1 MEINVNQNL
10 LNRQPSSKK
19 LIDIFQENEEE
30 MNINNSILHH
40 DFPLYLQEEG
50 DIISANVLLVSRSHG
65 IVIFQC
71 ADNRN
76 INGEEL
82 DELNEKLDQIY
93 SQIYSKLIRSK
104 ILRIKRR
111 GIRISINTFLFLP
124 NLRET
129 LQQNEEDIK
138 IIKNQLELI
147 KEFKEICSTSE
158 LDDRTVKETLA
169 ILEGTKNIVKPKD
182 RNIKNKDKKSRGK
195 ILEKIESEIA
205 NFDFEQ
211 KRAALQMMDG
221 PQRIRGLAGSGKTI
235 VLAMKAALIHLR
247 EPNVS
252 ILYTFYTKSLYDFIK
267 SLITRF
273 YRQYSEIDPNWEK
286 INILHAWGG
295 KNLPGVYYNI
305 CMRNNIEPISFSEA
319 RKIGKDP
326 FNEVCKILES
336 KNIAQIYDYTIIDEG
351 QDFPKYFYRLCRE
364 ITKNNRVIWGYDECQ
379 NILNT
384 DIQDTKDTFGKNDKG
399 QYYVDFSKEL
409 SNTPCDIVLQ
419 KCYRNPRKILICA
432 FSLGLGIYNDHILQM
447 LENNEHWSDLG
458 FVVKEGGSK
467 KGDKMIIERPEQNS
481 PLMKNELFDKEED
494 LITCEVFNNYNDEC
508 HYIADKIFED
518 INSDLLPEDILVIS
532 LDDFAA
538 RNYFEELKIIL
549 EKKDIKTYN
558 LLEAPSNT
566 KMFFLEDRI
575 TLATVYRA
583 KGNEAGSVYIIGVDA
598 IFRGTNRDSIVER
611 NKIFTA
617 MTRAKGWV
625 TITGVGA
632 HAKECKKEINKTME
646 NYPKIIFTMPD
657 REAIKLFQR
666 DLAKN
671 QEQFNKLERMLEET
685 AKKMGIDK
693 EKLIEKLKEK
703 RKNI

>member
-1 MEINVNQNL
+1 MEI
-10 LNRQPSSKK
+10 
-19 LIDIFQENEEE
+19 
-30 MNINNSILHH
+30 
-40 DFPLYLQEEG
+40 
-50 DIISANVLLVSRSHG
+50 G
-65 IVIFQC
+65 I
-71 ADNRN
+71 
-76 INGEEL
+76 
-82 DELNEKLDQIY
+82 
-93 SQIYSKLIRSK
+93 K
-104 ILRIKRR
+104 IH
-111 GIRISINTFLFLP
+111 TFLFLP

-129 LQQNEEDIK
+129 PQQNETDIK
-138 IIKNQLELI
+138 IIKNQLELV
-147 KEFKEICSTSE
+147 KEFEEICLTSE
-158 LDDRTVKETLA
+158 LNNRNIKETLA
-169 ILEGTKNIVKPKD
+169 ILEGTKNIIKPRD
-182 RNIKNKDKKSRGK
+182 RNIKSRDRESKGE

-247 EPNVS
+247 EPSVN

-336 KNIAQIYDYTIIDEG
+336 ENIAQIYDYTIIDEG

-364 ITKNNRVIWGYDECQ
+364 ITKNIRVIWGYDECQ

-384 DIQDTKDTFGKNDKG
+384 DIQDTKDTFGKNNKG
-399 QYYVDFSKEL
+399 QYYVDFSKEPP
-409 SNTPCDIVLQ
+409 NTPCDIVLQ

-458 FVVKEGGSK
+458 FVVKEGSSK
-467 KGDKMIIERPEQNS
+467 KGDEMIIERPEQNS
-481 PLMKNELFDKEED
+481 PLMQNELFENEEE
-494 LITCEVFNNYNDEC
+494 LITCEAFNNYNDEC
-508 HYIADKIFED
+508 HYIANKIFED
-518 INSDLLPEDILVIS
+518 IDSDLLPEDILVIS

-558 LLEAPSNT
+558 LLDAPSYT
-566 KMFFLEDRI
+566 KTFFLEDHI
-575 TLATVYRA
+575 TLTTVYRA
-583 KGNEAGSVYIIGVDA
+583 KGNEAGSVYILGVDA
-598 IFRGTNRDSIVER
+598 IFRGDNRNSIRER

-625 TITGVGA
+625 TITGIGTY
-632 HAKECKKEINKTME
+632 AKECKKEIDKTME
-646 NYPKIIFTMPD
+646 NYPKIIFEMPD

-666 DLAKN
+666 DLARN
-671 QEQFNKLERMLEET
+671 QEEFNRLERMIEKT
-685 AKKMGIDK
+685 AKGMGVSK
-693 EKLIEKLKEK
+693 EEIIKKLSKK
-703 RKNI
+703 RKNT

>member
-50 DIISANVLLVSRSHG
+50 DIISANVLLVSRRHG

-129 LQQNEEDIK
+129 LQQNEADIK
-138 IIKNQLELI
+138 IIKNQVELI
-147 KEFKEICSTSE
+147 KEFKETCSTSE

-195 ILEKIESEIA
+195 MLEKIESEIA

-211 KRAALQMMDG
+211 KRAALQVMDG

-319 RKIGKDP
+319 RKIGKYP

-336 KNIAQIYDYTIIDEG
+336 ENIAQIYDYTIIDEG

-481 PLMKNELFDKEED
+481 PLMQNELFDKEED

-575 TLATVYRA
+575 TLSTVYRA

-632 HAKECKKEINKTME
+632 HAKECEKEINKTME

>member
-19 LIDIFQENEEE
+19 LIDVFQENEEE
-30 MNINNSILHH
+30 MNINSSILHH

-50 DIISANVLLVSRSHG
+50 DIISANVLLVSRMHG

-76 INGEEL
+76 INEEEL

-111 GIRISINTFLFLP
+111 GIRIKINTFLFLP
-124 NLRET
+124 NLGET
-129 LQQNEEDIK
+129 FQQNGTDIK

-147 KEFKEICSTSE
+147 KEFKEICETSE
-158 LDDRTVKETLA
+158 LDDRIVKETLA

-235 VLAMKAALIHLR
+235 VLAMKAALTHLR
-247 EPNVS
+247 EPNAN

-273 YRQYSEIDPNWEK
+273 YRQYSEIDPNWDK

-319 RKIGKDP
+319 RKIGKNP

-336 KNIAQIYDYTIIDEG
+336 ENITQIYDYTIIDEG

-364 ITKNNRVIWGYDECQ
+364 FTKNNRVIWGYDECQ

-384 DIQDTKDTFGKNDKG
+384 DIQDTKDTFGKDDKG
-399 QYYVDFSKEL
+399 QYYVDFSKEPP
-409 SNTPCDIVLQ
+409 NTPCDIVLQ

-458 FVVKEGGSK
+458 FVVKEGSSK

-481 PLMKNELFDKEED
+481 PLMQNELFDNEED

-508 HYIADKIFED
+508 HYIADKILED

-558 LLEAPSNT
+558 LLDAPSYT
-566 KMFFLEDRI
+566 KTFFLEDHI

-583 KGNEAGSVYIIGVDA
+583 KGNEAGSVYILGVDA
-598 IFRGTNRDSIVER
+598 IFRGDNRNSIRER

-625 TITGVGA
+625 TITGIGTY
-632 HAKECKKEINKTME
+632 AKECKEEIDKTME
-646 NYPKIIFTMPD
+646 NYPKIIFEMPD

-666 DLAKN
+666 DLARN
-671 QEQFNKLERMLEET
+671 QEEFNRLERMIEKT
-685 AKKMGIDK
+685 AKGMGVSK
-693 EKLIEKLKEK
+693 EEIIKKLNKK
-703 RKNI
+703 RKNT